1 MIVVNCTIN
10 TSQYNEYIQLAL
22 GMTVLFE
29 LLLLTCGN
37 YYSSCSDKKVSLQCK
52 NLFES
57 TCSSMVLVRTYCRS
71 GILMGSVSESEST
84 SSGVS
89 TDDK

>member
-1 MIVVNCTIN
+1 MARQLIRVQTVDLHCPAVGSANQISELFQVIVVNCTIN

-37 YYSSCSDKKVSLQCK
+37 YYSSCSDKKVSLQARNC
-52 NLFES
+52 LR
-57 TCSSMVLVRTYCRS
+57 VHVAAWY
-71 GILMGSVSESEST
+71 
-84 SSGVS
+84 
-89 TDDK
+89 